1 MQLIISRPN
10 TNVSN
15 NKVLSIQTA
24 YTDVGQAQVLFGP
37 YHKNANHWTL
47 VYIDMVTKTLLYV
60 DPLGPPDE
68 QSVAE
73 NFSYHWLEWALLHNN
88 ALPQSSVPET
98 LRAVTTQHAVQRDS
112 HNCGIFT
119 MCVRNEYYSH

>member
-1 MQLIISRPN
+1 M
-10 TNVSN
+10 
-15 NKVLSIQTA
+15 LSIQAA

-112 HNCGIFT
+112 RNCGIFT